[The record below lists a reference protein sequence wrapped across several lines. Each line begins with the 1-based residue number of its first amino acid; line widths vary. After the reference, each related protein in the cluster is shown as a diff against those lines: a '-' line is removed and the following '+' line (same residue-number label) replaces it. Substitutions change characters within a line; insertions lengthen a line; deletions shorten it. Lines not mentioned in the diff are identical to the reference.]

1 MFNNKR
7 RKGETEIINKIME
20 EMIEETGKIKVTGDM
35 DELEERIEALE
46 NPPKFKEG
54 DVVSFF
60 VADKEL
66 VGEINDVFSLGPNRE
81 EGSRGYEIRYVN
93 KNDSVEY
100 IIVNEKNIFSLKSE
114 QDEVCERLEDLE
126 DQVDF
131 LANELNKLKKK

>member
-1 MFNNKR
+1 MFGNKKIKELDKR
-7 RKGETEIINKIME
+7 IIELEKRINK
-20 EMIEETGKIKVTGDM
+20 
-35 DELEERIEALE
+35 
-46 NPPKFKEG
+46 PKFKEG

-66 VGEINDVFSLGPNRE
+66 VGEINDVFSLWPNRE
-81 EGSRGYEIRYVN
+81 EGSRIYEIRYVN
-93 KNDSVEY
+93 KNDSVEH

-131 LANELNKLKKK
+131 LAIQLEKLKNKKK